1 MLLFQMVNAAVML
14 SIGNLTDSALNMTHY
29 VMDLEMED
37 VPAARIMLEMT
48 LLTAYVKKAIM
59 KMDQVVVSVMI
70 YVLLAL
76 ELDSV
81 TLV

>member
-37 VPAARIMLEMT
+37 VQAARIMLEMT